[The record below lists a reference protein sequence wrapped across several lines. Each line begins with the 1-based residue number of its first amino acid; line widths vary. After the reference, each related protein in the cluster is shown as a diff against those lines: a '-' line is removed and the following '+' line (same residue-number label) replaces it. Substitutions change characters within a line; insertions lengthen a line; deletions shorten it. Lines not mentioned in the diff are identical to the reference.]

1 MDKEN
6 SAKSCTYEE
15 ENQDPQKNLSTPNI
29 LEEPDGIEPNFDSS
43 DEANVHNDQVVR
55 EDIDDYERVED
66 DYQEYPCT
74 PPVSGRPASPGAIN
88 HYSIRR
94 NDSTVIIED
103 EPFSYPSALPN
114 RATALVQ
121 EEAPCT
127 PPVHNRFPSPGAVDR
142 NRTLRPLPPSAPISF
157 RVPDFQR
164 SGVRLSKENG
174 VSLFGNSSK
183 NSDIESP
190 NKNTDSFKQREPEP
204 SKVYFINIYV
214 LFCWYFIAFIKILV
228 YYKGDA
234 SFGVKEVSVLTNFL
248 RIQCVC
254 NMDRL
259 RRFIELVSR
268 NSENKVVI
276 IVPDSANDKSSNIC
290 FLIKIILHCL
300 TYQSWNDKNLHVLT
314 VSQLGHQNET
324 SNCGIRATFNLEI
337 NNNPSGHIDNEMWRF
352 ERKVSSVTFGLLNF
366 YDLRADIDL
375 CFISENFHVS
385 ASRYKRVDPLVGVL
399 NLQSIVSL
407 MAKLGM
413 SDNFICSAL
422 SLTESTLK
430 LGWDLRA
437 FKLTQEQEDEI
448 DEELQAGLVNLS
460 LDFCQRIAN
469 SQ

>member
-1 MDKEN
+1 M
-6 SAKSCTYEE
+6 
-15 ENQDPQKNLSTPNI
+15 
-29 LEEPDGIEPNFDSS
+29 
-43 DEANVHNDQVVR
+43 
-55 EDIDDYERVED
+55 
-66 DYQEYPCT
+66 
-74 PPVSGRPASPGAIN
+74 
-88 HYSIRR
+88 
-94 NDSTVIIED
+94 
-103 EPFSYPSALPN
+103 
-114 RATALVQ
+114 
-121 EEAPCT
+121 
-127 PPVHNRFPSPGAVDR
+127 
-142 NRTLRPLPPSAPISF
+142 
-157 RVPDFQR
+157 
-164 SGVRLSKENG
+164 
-174 VSLFGNSSK
+174 
-183 NSDIESP
+183 
-190 NKNTDSFKQREPEP
+190 
-204 SKVYFINIYV
+204 
-214 LFCWYFIAFIKILV
+214 
-228 YYKGDA
+228 
-234 SFGVKEVSVLTNFL
+234 LTNFL

-290 FLIKIILHCL
+290 FLIKVILHCL
-300 TYQSWNDKNLHVLT
+300 TYQRWNDKNLHVLT

-366 YDLRADIDL
+366 YDLREDIDL